1 MALKIG
7 ILGAGA
13 IGASIARALYLNQVP
28 FRLLTRSEA
37 RAREYNQTGIRF
49 RSGKELTL
57 IRLGVDQPHFAE
69 EVRGRG
75 DLDYL
80 FLGMKTPALAAS
92 LPQAWRELGPE
103 GRIVLLQNGLPEDT
117 LPLSD
122 RERERIVAGIVG
134 YNVQRLSDG
143 VFYQSNPGHLILGA
157 AREPRDLALA
167 LGDHLPVVV
176 TRNPAGYRFSKL
188 AINCVINGLGAV
200 SGQALGPIFFSRA
213 GRQLAIAMITEAAVT
228 MQALG
233 IEEGIVPGTVSI
245 RKFGQ
250 GGWPWWLQHLVLLVL
265 GLNYRQIKTS
275 MLQDIEAGRK
285 TEVNEI
291 HGALCDRA
299 LSAGV
304 QSPVTGAIRDRVLA
318 IEAGTSRPDPSF
330 LRELVKRVL

>member
-69 EVRGRG
+69 EVGGRG

-157 AREPRDLALA
+157 AREPRARNRFHPEIWSGRLAMVAAASASACTGPQVPPDQNLDA
-167 LGDHLPVVV
+167 SGHRSRSQDGSERDPRRPVRSCPECRCSI
-176 TRNPAGYRFSKL
+176 TSYRSD
-188 AINCVINGLGAV
+188 
-200 SGQALGPIFFSRA
+200 S
-213 GRQLAIAMITEAAVT
+213 
-228 MQALG
+228 
-233 IEEGIVPGTVSI
+233 
-245 RKFGQ
+245 
-250 GGWPWWLQHLVLLVL
+250 
-265 GLNYRQIKTS
+265 
-275 MLQDIEAGRK
+275 
-285 TEVNEI
+285 
-291 HGALCDRA
+291 
-299 LSAGV
+299 
-304 QSPVTGAIRDRVLA
+304 
-318 IEAGTSRPDPSF
+318 
-330 LRELVKRVL
+330 